1 MSRFPTP
8 ALELGF
14 TLAYG
19 SRTECV
25 KNIYRGRK
33 ELSIVTSIVGTIVGK
48 LRSSKLLSKIQQ
60 DSKGRTIDRVVGD

>member
-33 ELSIVTSIVGTIVGK
+33 ELSIVTPIVGTIVGK
-48 LRSSKLLSKIQQ
+48 LRSSKLLSKIQH
-60 DSKGRTIDRVVGD
+60 SKGGRSIE